1 MKRFSCCSDQ
11 WDGLCVEE
19 AQKCGSGSESCAD
32 RCTDAGYDITAQCQ
46 CDRYCV
52 EAGDCCDD
60 LCTEC
65 LYDKAEIC
73 IPNGGLW
80 GGVDR
85 LLAKTAY
92 GNTVGVIADY
102 SGDLDGKNG
111 ASAALNVLIDHIAK
125 GADVNAKDG
134 GGYTP
139 LDWSIRRKH
148 PETADLLRKHGG
160 KTGEELKA
168 EGK

>member
-85 LLAKTAY
+85 LR
-92 GNTVGVIADY
+92 GVDAGV
-102 SGDLDGKNG
+102 SAG
-111 ASAALNVLIDHIAK
+111 ASIGARASAGAGVGAGAAA
-125 GADVNAKDG
+125 APSAAAARG
-134 GGYTP
+134 GP
-139 LDWSIRRKH
+139 WCCSQ
-148 PETADLLRKHGG
+148 TARP
-160 KTGEELKA
+160 TA
-168 EGK
+168 RA